1 VWKGANQMDNG
12 ASSYH
17 RFLDGDDNG
26 IVEIIREYK
35 DGLILFLNRY
45 VHNIHIAEELAEDTF
60 VRIVTKKPRYV
71 AKYSFKTWLYTIGRN
86 IAINYIKHESKISD
100 TGAEDLDRLSKDEET
115 LEQSYLREEQ
125 KIMVHHA
132 LSKIS
137 SDYGTIL
144 YLKFFEDL
152 TNEQIAKITKK
163 NKRQI
168 ENLIYQAKQSLR
180 AELEKEGF
188 TYERL

>member
-1 VWKGANQMDNG
+1 MDNG
-12 ASSYH
+12 ASSYR

-86 IAINYIKHESKISD
+86 IAINYIKHESKISN
-100 TGAEDLDRLSKDEET
+100 TGTEDLDRLSKDEET

-132 LSKIS
+132 LSKIN

-152 TNEQIAKITKK
+152 TNEQIAKVTKK

>member
-1 VWKGANQMDNG
+1 MDNG
-12 ASSYH
+12 ASSYR

-26 IVEIIREYK
+26 IVEIIRIYK

-45 VHNIHIAEELAEDTF
+45 VQNIQIAEDLAEDTF
-60 VRIVTKKPRYV
+60 VRIVTKKPRF
-71 AKYSFKTWLYTIGRN
+71 AANYSFKTWLYTIGRN
-86 IAINYIKHESKISD
+86 IALNYIKHNRKISD
-100 TGAEDLDRLSKDEET
+100 TSAEELERLSKDEET
-115 LEQSYLREEQ
+115 MEQSYLREEQ

-132 LSKIS
+132 LSNINA
-137 SDYGTIL
+137 DYGTIL

-152 TNEQIAKITKK
+152 TNEQIARVTKK

-180 AELEKEGF
+180 AELKKEGF
-188 TYERL
+188 PYESV